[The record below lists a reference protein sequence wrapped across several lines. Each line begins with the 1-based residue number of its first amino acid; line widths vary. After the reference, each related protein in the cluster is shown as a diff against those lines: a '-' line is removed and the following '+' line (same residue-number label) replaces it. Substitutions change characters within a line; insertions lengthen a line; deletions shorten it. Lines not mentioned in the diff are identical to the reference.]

1 MLFYSVHCS
10 FFSQSAD
17 GKGTHFLFVD
27 SLLPTEIVIGFSALV
42 HWRDNVEE
50 SKER

>member
-1 MLFYSVHCS
+1 MLFHSVHCS
-10 FFSQSAD
+10 CFSQSAD

-42 HWRDNVEE
+42 HWGESVEE
-50 SKER
+50 SKDR